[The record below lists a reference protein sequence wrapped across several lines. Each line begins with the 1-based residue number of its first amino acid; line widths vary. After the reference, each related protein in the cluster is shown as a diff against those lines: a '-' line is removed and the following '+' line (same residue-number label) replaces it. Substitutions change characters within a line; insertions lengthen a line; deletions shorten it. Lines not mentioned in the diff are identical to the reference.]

1 MMIKT
6 KNRYNKEYDQYFVYA
21 LEQFLINKR
30 GYSEYDAKI
39 KVMQSFEEVKNDFEK
54 NK

>member
-1 MMIKT
+1 MIKT

-21 LEQFLINKR
+21 LEQFLIKKR
-30 GYSEYDAKI
+30 GYSEYDAKT
-39 KVMQSFEEVKNDFEK
+39 KVMQSFEEVKDDFEK